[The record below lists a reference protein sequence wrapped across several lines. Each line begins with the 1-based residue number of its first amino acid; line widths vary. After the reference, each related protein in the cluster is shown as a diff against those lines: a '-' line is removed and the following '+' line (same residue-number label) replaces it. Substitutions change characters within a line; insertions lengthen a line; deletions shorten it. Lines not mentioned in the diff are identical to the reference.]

1 MDSATVA
8 KRLVLSCSAYAAMNL
23 VSRLTIPKELNS
35 DQKHQW
41 RQKMNSLAHALVIS
55 ISKNY
60 LLISSLK
67 HPLIPQKEKII
78 VFLSQLP
85 LLSYLPRLT
94 SRQKLVTFLT
104 PYDTPVKLEA
114 APSLFQ
120 WDTLYLIQWTSS
132 STLYITEVIAN
143 L

>member
-1 MDSATVA
+1 
-8 KRLVLSCSAYAAMNL
+8 
-23 VSRLTIPKELNS
+23 
-35 DQKHQW
+35 
-41 RQKMNSLAHALVIS
+41 MNSLAHALVIS

-60 LLISSLK
+60 LLISTLK
-67 HPLIPQKEKII
+67 HVRYVLIPQKELF
-78 VFLSQLP
+78 FLSQLP

-132 STLYITEVIAN
+132 STLYITEVGAN